1 MSFQVP
7 PAPQLMT
14 TSSSPA
20 EQQLLGSPADQ
31 FAKDSTLPASG
42 PATQRKVP
50 SVAASVAAIQPV
62 APVSDVM
69 NVCSDM
75 SVTVAR

>member
-7 PAPQLMT
+7 AAPQLMT
-14 TSSSPA
+14 SSSSPA
-20 EQQLLGSPADQ
+20 EQQLLGSLADQ

-42 PATQRKVP
+42 PATRLKVP
-50 SVAASVAAIQPV
+50 SVAAIQPV